1 MNAAASDVDLDGIDL
16 SNADAFEQ
24 GPPHALFARMR
35 REAPVHWNRSA
46 DGESFWSLTSA
57 ADIRAVSRDTE
68 SWSSA
73 LRGVFV
79 REDVPVPVELMRLI
93 MLGMDPPLHT
103 THRMIV
109 QKVFTPHT
117 INRQEDQIRARVNSL
132 IDRVCERGECDFVT
146 ELAVELP
153 LQTIAEMLGVPH
165 DDRGRLF
172 EWTNRIE
179 AAHTEH
185 TEDGL
190 AAFGEMGEY
199 LAGLIDRRRTSPAD
213 DLVSALMRAEV
224 NGERLGDIEITSF
237 FGLLMFAG
245 NDTTRNAASGGLLA
259 LLEHREQ
266 RRELSVDPAALPG
279 AVEEILRWVTPVMW
293 FSRSAARDADVHGVR
308 IQEGEKLV
316 LWYASGSRDEELV
329 SDPMHF
335 DVMRSSVEHQAFGGG
350 GRHFCLGASLARLQ
364 LRVLFGELLRRL
376 PDIELAGE
384 PVRLRSNWVNGLTS
398 LPIRFT
404 PAAPEGPVA

>member
-16 SNADAFEQ
+16 SNADAFEH

-35 REAPVHWNRSA
+35 SEAPVHWNRSA
-46 DGESFWSLTSA
+46 DGESFWSLTGA
-57 ADIRAVSRDTE
+57 GDIRAVSRDTE
-68 SWSSA
+68 TWSSA

-79 REDVPVPVELMRLI
+79 REDVPVPVELLRLT

-103 THRMIV
+103 TQRMIV
-109 QKVFTPHT
+109 QKVFTPHA
-117 INRQEDQIRARVNSL
+117 INRQESLIRARVNSL

-146 ELAVELP
+146 ELAVEVP
-153 LQTIAEMLGVPH
+153 LHTVAEMLGVPQG
-165 DDRGRLF
+165 DRGRLF
-172 EWTNRIE
+172 EWTSRIE

-185 TEDGL
+185 TDAGL
-190 AAFGEMGEY
+190 AAFTDMGQY
-199 LAGLIDRRRTSPAD
+199 LAGLIEYRRSSPSD
-213 DLVSALMRAEV
+213 DLVSALMQAEV
-224 NGERLGDIEITSF
+224 NGEHLGDLEITSF

-245 NDTTRNAASGGLLA
+245 NDTTRNTASGGLLA
-259 LLEHREQ
+259 LLEHPDQ
-266 RRELSVDPAALPG
+266 RRELSADPAALPG

-293 FSRSAARDADVHGVR
+293 FSRSATRDADVHGVR

-329 SDPMHF
+329 SDPMRF
-335 DVMRSSVEHQAFGGG
+335 DVTRSSVEHRAFGGG

-398 LPIRFT
+398 LPISFT
-404 PAAPEGPVA
+404 PAAPEGAVA

>member
-1 MNAAASDVDLDGIDL
+1 
-16 SNADAFEQ
+16 
-24 GPPHALFARMR
+24 
-35 REAPVHWNRSA
+35 
-46 DGESFWSLTSA
+46 
-57 ADIRAVSRDTE
+57 
-68 SWSSA
+68 
-73 LRGVFV
+73 
-79 REDVPVPVELMRLI
+79 
-93 MLGMDPPLHT
+93 
-103 THRMIV
+103 
-109 QKVFTPHT
+109 
-117 INRQEDQIRARVNSL
+117 
-132 IDRVCERGECDFVT
+132 
-146 ELAVELP
+146 
-153 LQTIAEMLGVPH
+153 
-165 DDRGRLF
+165 
-172 EWTNRIE
+172 
-179 AAHTEH
+179 
-185 TEDGL
+185 
-190 AAFGEMGEY
+190 
-199 LAGLIDRRRTSPAD
+199 
-213 DLVSALMRAEV
+213 MRAEV

-259 LLEHREQ
+259 LLEHPEQ